1 VNNTSIFCPYP
12 FSYVSVQT
20 DGGLEVCCEHQST
33 SDNKF
38 NINSHSIDEWFNSD
52 YRKELQDYF
61 RRGERHPGCDRC
73 WRRESMN
80 TGSLRTTVQKEYQI
94 LGVTDSNFNEL
105 IAMEAQVGNLCNL
118 KCLMCNETQSSV
130 VLQENTQLGINQY
143 TQKDFTWTE
152 TGMMHLDELVSRK
165 LKAMNFRGGE
175 PLYNKKIKSLLS
187 NFPQEKAN
195 SMMLHL
201 TTNATVWD
209 QSWAD
214 ILSKFKLVRMM
225 LSVDAVAVCYEYIRF
240 PASCKTVESNIQTII
255 KMPNVKPVVHCTVQN
270 LNILHLDKLIKWC
283 VDHQVYIEFNVL
295 VWPQYLRPVNL
306 PKPLIKQALLRLRDI
321 EDICTPKLV
330 DSNLKSI
337 IDILTKSLNQDSDTK
352 LWEEFV
358 DNIQLKDQFRNNSY
372 KNILTDN

>member
-1 VNNTSIFCPYP
+1 
-12 FSYVSVQT
+12 
-20 DGGLEVCCEHQST
+20 
-33 SDNKF
+33 
-38 NINSHSIDEWFNSD
+38 
-52 YRKELQDYF
+52 
-61 RRGERHPGCDRC
+61 
-73 WRRESMN
+73 
-80 TGSLRTTVQKEYQI
+80 
-94 LGVTDSNFNEL
+94 
-105 IAMEAQVGNLCNL
+105 
-118 KCLMCNETQSSV
+118 
-130 VLQENTQLGINQY
+130 
-143 TQKDFTWTE
+143 
-152 TGMMHLDELVSRK
+152 MMHLDELVSRK

-225 LSVDAVAVCYEYIRF
+225 LSVDAVAECYEYIRF
-240 PASCKTVESNIQTII
+240 PASWKTVESNIQTII

-270 LNILHLDKLIKWC
+270 LNILHLDKLIRWC

-306 PKPLIKQALLRLRDI
+306 PKPLIEQALLRLRDI

-337 IDILTKSLNQDSDTK
+337 INILTKSLNQDSDTK

>member
-1 VNNTSIFCPYP
+1 MNTKSIFCPYP
-12 FSYVSVQT
+12 FSHVSIQT
-20 DGGLEVCCEHQST
+20 NGGLEVCCEHQST
-33 SDNKF
+33 SDVKF

-52 YRKELQDYF
+52 YRRELQDYF
-61 RRGERHPGCDRC
+61 QRGEHHPGCNRC

-80 TGSLRTTVQKEYQI
+80 TGSLRTMVQKEYQI
-94 LGVTDSNFNEL
+94 LGVADSDFND
-105 IAMEAQVGNLCNL
+105 IITMEAQVGNLCNL

-130 VLQENTQLGINQY
+130 ILQENTQLGINQL
-143 TQKDFTWTE
+143 TQKDFTWTDV
-152 TGMMHLDELVSRK
+152 GMMHLDELVARK
-165 LKAMNFRGGE
+165 LKIMNFRGGE

-187 NFPQEKAN
+187 TFSQEKAN

-209 QSWAD
+209 QSWCD
-214 ILSKFKLVRMM
+214 ILRKFKLVRMM
-225 LSVDAVAVCYEYIRF
+225 LSVDAVTDCYEYIRF
-240 PASCKTVESNIQTII
+240 PASWKTVESNIREII

-283 VDHQVYIEFNVL
+283 VDQQVYIEFNVL

-306 PKPLIKQALLRLRDI
+306 PKPLIELALQRLRNI
-321 EDICTPKLV
+321 EDICTPALV

-337 IDILTKSLNQDSDTK
+337 IEILTKSINQRSDIK

-358 DNIQLKDQFRNNSY
+358 DNIQIKDQFRNNSY
-372 KNILTDN
+372 KNILTNN

>member
-1 VNNTSIFCPYP
+1 MNNKSIFCPYP
-12 FSYVSVQT
+12 FSHVNIQT
-20 DGGLEVCCEHQST
+20 NGGLEVCCDHQST
-33 SDNKF
+33 SNVKF

-52 YRKELQDYF
+52 YRRELQDYF
-61 RRGERHPGCDRC
+61 RRGEPHPGCDRC

-80 TGSLRTTVQKEYQI
+80 TGSLRTMVQKEYQI
-94 LGVTDSNFNEL
+94 LGVTDSNFDEL

-143 TQKDFTWTE
+143 TQKDFTWTDV
-152 TGMMHLDELVSRK
+152 GMKHLDDLVSRK

-187 NFPQEKAN
+187 GFSQEKAN
-195 SMMLHL
+195 GMMLHL

-225 LSVDAVAVCYEYIRF
+225 LSVDAVTDCYEYIRF
-240 PASCKTVESNIQTII
+240 PADWKTVESNIQKII

-283 VDHQVYIEFNVL
+283 VDQHVYIEFNVL

-306 PKPLIKQALLRLRDI
+306 PKPLIELALSRLRKI

-337 IDILTKSLNQDSDTK
+337 IEILTKSLDSDRDPK
-352 LWEEFV
+352 LWQEFV
-358 DNIQLKDQFRNNSY
+358 DNIQIKDQFRNNSY